1 MFLKNLAKAVSIHC
15 GLQQDV
21 PILVGVSG
29 GADSLALLFGLEAL
43 GYPLVIAHVDH
54 ALRPESRAEADFVQ
68 NIAAS
73 QGWPFFR
80 QRIDVGEFAQNERL
94 SIEEAAREVRYRFLF
109 EQARQHRCQAVAVGH
124 HADDQVETVLMH
136 LLRGAALSGLR
147 GMAFRRL
154 MPQWDAHI
162 PLVRPLL
169 GFWREEIEAYVNSL
183 SLTPCV
189 DRSNLDTTFY
199 RNRLR
204 QELIPELETYN
215 PRLKAV
221 IWRMA
226 DVLNEEANWMD
237 QLSLQGYQECLR
249 KEAKD
254 WIEIELSHFLQQ
266 PKALQR
272 RVLRHAIEKLRP
284 DLRDIGF
291 DAINRGLNFACGANS
306 GDQIDLIA
314 RLNLVVVGDVLIIKT
329 WSAELPD
336 FNLPLL
342 TEPSYHAM
350 LDIGKH
356 VKLRHGWRLE
366 AEILE
371 EISAALLKD
380 VKNIPTDEAWL
391 DYDHVTMPVMV
402 RGSAE
407 GERFQPLGMGGH
419 SQSLQDLFVNQKVPA
434 HLRPFWP
441 LVVSEG
447 QIAWVVGL
455 RPSEGLKITEKTQ
468 RIVKIK
474 LIKSDH

>member
-1 MFLKNLAKAVSIHC
+1 MFLENLAKAASIQC
-15 GLQQDV
+15 GLQQEA

-54 ALRPESRAEADFVQ
+54 ALRPESRAEADFVK
-68 NIAAS
+68 NIATL
-73 QGWPFFR
+73 QGREFFS

-109 EQARQHRCQAVAVGH
+109 EQARQQRCQAVAVGH

-136 LLRGAALSGLR
+136 LLRGSALSGLR

-154 MPQWDAHI
+154 MPQWDAQI

-189 DRSNLDTTFY
+189 DLSNLDTTFY

-215 PRLKAV
+215 PRLKVV
-221 IWRMA
+221 IRHMA
-226 DVLNEEANWMD
+226 EVLNEEANWMD

-249 KEAKD
+249 KEAED
-254 WIEIELSHFLQQ
+254 WIEIKLSHFQKQ

-272 RVLRHAIEKLRP
+272 RVLRHTIEKLRP

-291 DAINRGLNFACGANS
+291 DAINRGLNFAGGANS
-306 GDQIDLIA
+306 GEQIDLIA
-314 RLNLVVVGDVLIIKT
+314 RLNLVVVGDVLIIKA

-336 FNLPLL
+336 FDMPLL
-342 TEPSYHAM
+342 TEPSYQAT
-350 LDIGKH
+350 LDIEKH

-371 EISAALLKD
+371 EIPAEPLKD

-391 DYDHVTMPVMV
+391 DYDHVTTPMTV
-402 RGSAE
+402 RGSVE

-434 HLRPFWP
+434 HLRLFWP
-441 LVVSEG
+441 LVVSG
-447 QIAWVVGL
+447 GRIAWVVGL
-455 RPSEGLKITEKTQ
+455 RPSEAFKIAENTQ
-468 RIVKIK
+468 RILRIK
-474 LIKSDH
+474 LKKGDH